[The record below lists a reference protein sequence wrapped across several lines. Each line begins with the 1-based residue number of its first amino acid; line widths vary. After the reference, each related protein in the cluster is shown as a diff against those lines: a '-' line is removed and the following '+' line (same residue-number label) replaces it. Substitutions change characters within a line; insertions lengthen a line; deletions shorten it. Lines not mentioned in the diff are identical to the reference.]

1 MAIKTLSSSELRLST
16 DDSLI
21 NVSSS
26 DELTPAKP
34 CTGQDRAVAA
44 LQTALAVPGPG
55 YHVMVIGKQGTERFN
70 CLTSVLDDFASADV
84 TIENPDRVLLPVKG
98 RVSQYE
104 EVLLQNGRARKLIDV
119 CQQVVMATV
128 NNDAEYQALIF
139 ALKKVKLL
147 VGKQKAKSAK
157 LNCFLDSELIVKQ
170 LNHQYKINAENTQR
184 YFIEVWNL
192 MLDYGEL
199 SFTHIRREQN
209 KVADSLVNKALDDE
223 SDQVALF

>member
-1 MAIKTLSSSELRLST
+1 MQEINIYT
-16 DDSLI
+16 DGGSRG
-21 NVSSS
+21 N
-26 DELTPAKP
+26 
-34 CTGQDRAVAA
+34 
-44 LQTALAVPGPG
+44 PGPAA
-55 YHVMVIGKQGTERFN
+55 IGIWVESLNKKYSE
-70 CLTSVLDDFASADV
+70 
-84 TIENPDRVLLPVKG
+84 TIGV
-98 RVSQYE
+98 
-104 EVLLQNGRARKLIDV
+104 
-119 CQQVVMATV
+119 AT